1 MNKQHFHTLLS
12 RYQSGDCT
20 QQEKQLVE
28 QWFSLLDGAESAP
41 SMIENHH
48 LRQKI
53 WNTIKSKS
61 NPDSEHVDIRTRS
74 VFNWRWV
81 AAAVLLLGMIWA
93 AYQLKTGTAKPELAY
108 LAPAGLQSKMNNSP
122 EPVTFSLEDGSQVT
136 LSPGSTVH
144 FPSSFEPGKREVF
157 LLGKAFFSVKKDP
170 QKPFLVYTG
179 QLATKVLGTS
189 FWVDQQADESRVE
202 VAVLT
207 GKVAVFSRDENESD
221 EAKKGVVLTP
231 NQKVNYSLQTRTF
244 QMGLVSQPVMSA
256 SYEKAFVFED
266 AGLDA
271 VFDVIEKAYGIQ
283 IVLEN
288 QKLKGCLFT
297 ADIGKQPLRTKLD
310 LICSSVNAHYEI
322 RGEKIFVSGK
332 GCQ

>member
-1 MNKQHFHTLLS
+1 MNKQHFHALLS

-28 QWFSLLDGAESAP
+28 QWFSLLDAEETAVPLS
-41 SMIENHH
+41 ENQQ
-48 LRQKI
+48 LQQKI
-53 WNTIKSKS
+53 WKAIQVRQ
-61 NPDSEHVDIRTRS
+61 NPVPDYSSLEARS
-74 VFNWRWV
+74 LFNWRWM
-81 AAAVLLLGMIWA
+81 AAAMLLLGTVWA
-93 AYQLKTGTAKPELAY
+93 VYQVKLSAAKSDIAYHI
-108 LAPAGLQSKMNNSP
+108 PAGLLGKTNSSINP
-122 EPVTFSLEDGSQVT
+122 LSIQLEDGSQIT
-136 LSPGSTVH
+136 LSPGSTVQ
-144 FPSSFEPGKREVF
+144 FPSKFEVGKREVF
-157 LLGKAFFSVKKDP
+157 LTGKAFFKVTKDP
-170 QKPFLVYTG
+170 AKPFFVYTG
-179 QLATKVLGTS
+179 ELATKVLGTS
-189 FWVDQQADESRVE
+189 FWVDQHVDGGHVE

-231 NQKVNYSLQTRTF
+231 NQKVNYALQTKAF
-244 QMGLVSQPVMSA
+244 QIGLVSLPVMLA

-266 AGLDA
+266 TGLDT
-271 VFDVIEKAYGIQ
+271 VFDVIQKAYGIQ

-310 LICSSVNAHYEI
+310 LICSSVNARYEI
-322 RGEKIFVSGK
+322 RGAKIFVSGK

>member
-28 QWFSLLDGAESAP
+28 QWFSLLDGAEPAP
-41 SMIENHH
+41 SIIEDQQ

-61 NPDSEHVDIRTRS
+61 NPVSEHAAIQTRS
-74 VFNWRWV
+74 LFNWRWV

-93 AYQLKTGTAKPELAY
+93 GYQLKTGAAKPELAY
-108 LAPAGLQSKMNNSP
+108 QAQAGLQSKTNNSTQQT
-122 EPVTFSLEDGSQVT
+122 TFSLEDGSQVT
-136 LSPGSTVH
+136 LSPGSTIQ
-144 FPSSFEPGKREVF
+144 FPSNFEPGKREVF
-157 LLGKAFFSVKKDP
+157 LLGKAFFNVTKDP

-189 FWVDQQADESRVE
+189 FWVDQHVDGGHVE

-231 NQKVNYSLQTRTF
+231 NQKVNYSLQTKTF
-244 QMGLVSQPVMSA
+244 QIGLVSQPVMLA

-266 AGLDA
+266 TGLDA
-271 VFDVIEKAYGIQ
+271 VFDVIQKAYGIQ

-310 LICSSVNAHYEI
+310 LICSSVNARYEI
-322 RGEKIFVSGK
+322 RGAKIFVSGK